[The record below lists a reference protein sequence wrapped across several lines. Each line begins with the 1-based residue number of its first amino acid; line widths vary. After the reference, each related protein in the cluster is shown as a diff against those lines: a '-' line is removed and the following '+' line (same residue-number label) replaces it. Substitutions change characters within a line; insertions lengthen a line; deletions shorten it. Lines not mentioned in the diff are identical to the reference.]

1 MGFLDKVKSSVDN
14 VASSVN
20 GKIDNEKF
28 DYKIREEER
37 KIDKQYAELGKIVFE
52 SIKTGGQLEKSDI
65 SEPCTIILASLQ
77 EINMLTVEKGEEPDD
92 LPSELDFEG
101 ALMLQGSHSG
111 NADVSGP
118 EMETTAPAEEGSVEE
133 TVEDVP
139 AEDVEVQDS
148 ASQGGTT
155 GGDDSEV
162 KWVEADEYFSE
173 PEPSAETQDTV
184 EPPRSETEEPT
195 VAEDVPSEPVG
206 KEESGS
212 DNDSPLSRIQS
223 YQSNRYSG
231 DKI

>member
-77 EINMLTVEKGEEPDD
+77 EINRLKVEKGEEPDD

-101 ALMLQGSHSG
+101 ALMMQGSHLG
-111 NADVSGP
+111 NADVPGP

-139 AEDVEVQDS
+139 AEDVEVQNS
-148 ASQGGTT
+148 TSQGGTT

-162 KWVEADEYFSE
+162 KWVEA
-173 PEPSAETQDTV
+173 
-184 EPPRSETEEPT
+184 
-195 VAEDVPSEPVG
+195 EDVPSEPAG
-206 KEESGS
+206 KDESGS